1 MKGMEI
7 LQKLADDVEEIKK
20 TLLVLD
26 RNVKQLMNQKAQAPL
41 IGLSAHAAGGEVAN
55 SQKRVTGGFA
65 RAKTIKVYGNV
76 QRTGGIPI
84 QNVTVTVF
92 DANDKEA
99 AKRIT
104 NENGYWQA
112 RIPAGDY
119 VVEYSHEKFNAIN
132 KVFKINNE
140 MDEYKVV

>member
-1 MKGMEI
+1 MEI

-26 RNVKQLMNQKAQAPL
+26 RNIKQLMNQKPQAPST
-41 IGLSAHAAGGEVAN
+41 GPTAQAAGGEVTSA
-55 SQKRVTGGFA
+55 QKRIKGGFT
-65 RAKTIKVYGNV
+65 REKTIKVYGQA

-84 QNVTVTVF
+84 QNVKVIVF
-92 DANDKEA
+92 DAEDTEVVS
-99 AKRIT
+99 RIT

-119 VVEYSHEKFNAIN
+119 VAEYSHESFNAVN
-132 KVFKINNE
+132 KVFKITNK